1 MDFPSRLT
9 IALLIALSASG
20 CARPQADL
28 FRAAPMGARLVIPPA
43 PPQAPS
49 CSWLGG
55 VVDNAPPA
63 RPQWGLSQADIVY
76 EVPTEGMITRFLAL
90 FCNGGPDKLGPLP
103 SLRLQF
109 LAIPPGYGATLPPSG
124 SKENA
129 VEAPAPG
136 GGPVLY
142 QFWRAQP

>member
-49 CSWLGG
+49 CSWLGV
-55 VVDNAPPA
+55 VVDNSPQA

-90 FCNGGPDKLGPLP
+90 FCNGGPETLGASRSLLP
-103 SLRLQF
+103 QVPATAPDCGVTDGR
-109 LAIPPGYGATLPPSG
+109 PGS
-124 SKENA
+124 SESA
-129 VEAPAPG
+129 V
-136 GGPVLY
+136 Y
-142 QFWRAQP
+142 

>member
-28 FRAAPMGARLVIPPA
+28 FRAAPMAARLVIPPA

-49 CSWLGG
+49 CSWLGV

-90 FCNGGPDKLGPLP
+90 FCNGGAATPGPLRSP
-103 SLRLQF
+103 RPPLFAIAPDYR
-109 LAIPPGYGATLPPSG
+109 ATIPPP
-124 SKENA
+124 
-129 VEAPAPG
+129 
-136 GGPVLY
+136 
-142 QFWRAQP
+142 